1 MMSLVEEWGH
11 ALRKEL
17 DSHKGKAAILFA
29 IVTLAVLVI
38 GFVWPKMYQ
47 AGATVYADQQN
58 IIAPLLAGQA
68 EVTRPDDANQLSIV
82 RERLLSPAVLGQV
95 LLDTKQVQSLDDRY
109 AVDSKLRQLQS
120 AISIEEAGRNHF
132 RISYKSKDQ
141 RQSFDMATAVVNAF
155 VRDSAQSKRKESRE
169 AFQFIDSQVK
179 TYQSQLQEAETR
191 LKDFRT
197 ANPGASGEV
206 SASRISDL
214 RSNLESLKLELQA
227 AITRRSGIQHQL
239 SQESQTISR
248 QYKSDVYREAMIQ
261 AQSKLDTLRL
271 SYQET
276 YPDIVA
282 LKQQIEDLR
291 QSIARANTEPNSD
304 SSQIS
309 AANPVYQKLRTDLT
323 EADVQVRTL
332 QMRVESSE
340 KLISEEHGQ
349 SKENAEFQ
357 ARLAELTRDYNVTKS
372 IYEDMLERREK
383 ARLSMALDIQGQ
395 GVTYKI
401 KEPPVYPNSPVGLRF
416 MHFFLAAPVLG
427 LLVPI
432 GLIVAYVQLD
442 PRIRFAERLNASVP
456 EGVPVLAVIPH
467 YRTTFDRS
475 VAKGEWASIAL
486 LIVAVLVIYVGA
498 GVARLSGVFG

>member
-1 MMSLVEEWGH
+1 MMPLVEEWAH

-17 DSHKGKAAILFA
+17 DLHKGKVAILFA
-29 IVTLAVLVI
+29 IVTLAVLAV

-47 AGATVYADQQN
+47 AGATIFADQQN
-58 IIAPLLAGQA
+58 IIAPLLKGQA
-68 EVTRPDDANQLSIV
+68 EITRPDDVDQLSIV

-109 AVDSKLRQLQS
+109 VVDPKLRQLQS
-120 AISIEEAGRNHF
+120 AITIEEAGKNHF

-141 RQSFDMATAVVNAF
+141 NQALNMATVVVNAF

-197 ANPGASGEV
+197 ANPGASSENSGG
-206 SASRISDL
+206 RISTL
-214 RSNLESLKLELQA
+214 RSTLEELKLELQTA
-227 AITRRSGIQHQL
+227 MTRRNGLQHQL
-239 SQESQTISR
+239 SQESQSISR

-282 LKQQIEDLR
+282 LKQQIEDLK
-291 QSIARANTEPNSD
+291 QSMARAESEPAGD
-304 SSQIS
+304 TTQVS
-309 AANPVYQKLRTDLT
+309 AANPVYQRLKSDLAET
-323 EADVQVRTL
+323 DVQVRTL
-332 QMRVESSE
+332 QMRVSSAE
-340 KLISEEHGQ
+340 KMIGEEHGQ

-357 ARLAELTRDYNVTKS
+357 ARLAELTRDYTVTKS

-401 KEPPVYPNSPVGLRF
+401 KEPPVYPNSPIGLRF
-416 MHFFLAAPVLG
+416 MHFFLAAPILG
-427 LLVPI
+427 LLIPI
-432 GLIVAYVQLD
+432 GLLVAYIQLD
-442 PRIRFAERLNASVP
+442 PRIRFSERLHASVP
-456 EGVPVLAVIPH
+456 EGIPVLAVIPH
-467 YRTTFDRS
+467 YRTAFDKS
-475 VAKGEWASIAL
+475 VAKGAWASIAL
-486 LIVAVLVIYVGA
+486 LGMAVLVIYIGA
-498 GVARLSGVFG
+498 GVARLSGVL